1 MFGKGAVALLNF
13 VRKGAR
19 LAIIAERKQSNPC
32 LSPFGVMIDPIG
44 LSQTSTISHPDLYP
58 AHVMA
63 NAPFAA
69 GARVLANRPARLIG
83 GSTFEKYIM
92 VNSRTIIGGIVKEG
106 AGQLAVV
113 SDTSVFINSMNSV
126 LDNRRLSTELLRWVA
141 GSDRGTVLV
150 FGPEHSQYM
159 APVMSKNESP
169 IQGLETN
176 IFSDERILLLVSML
190 LGIVVLTVGFQVLIP
205 LGQVPK
211 ARSHW
216 SLPFTEVPSESAQDV
231 TTHSN
236 RKDGP

>member
-1 MFGKGAVALLNF
+1 M
-13 VRKGAR
+13 
-19 LAIIAERKQSNPC
+19 
-32 LSPFGVMIDPIG
+32 
-44 LSQTSTISHPDLYP
+44 H
-58 AHVMA
+58 
-63 NAPFAA
+63 
-69 GARVLANRPARLIG
+69 LIG
-83 GSTFEKYIM
+83 YVHREF
-92 VNSRTIIGGIVKEG
+92 
-106 AGQLAVV
+106 V
-113 SDTSVFINSMNSV
+113 SMHCFKMRCNQIWFVHRNVHCFLDNSMNSV